1 MKSSKLFRISISAI
15 FCTSLTTFSIAAENL
30 NLTIPRIDGVPTLA
44 DFAGMQPNSALARS
58 MSKAENFVQRE
69 PDVGEPSSQ
78 KTEAYIG
85 YDDENLYTIFLA
97 FDSNPELIRGNFSAR
112 ENIFGDDWVGF
123 MVDTFNDQQSSF
135 AFASNPRAIQFDARW
150 TEGSS
155 RRAGFD
161 PTFDAVWFNEG
172 DLNDQGYMV
181 SFAIP
186 LRSLRFNEADEQIW
200 RIQFTRTIPRNN
212 EESHWPK
219 YSIDVEGRLNQA
231 ALLNGIRDVSPGN
244 NYQVIPFFF
253 ARELDALDR
262 NTLGGPKFD
271 RSSEQEVGID
281 AKFVFNDSWALDLT
295 LNPDFSQIESDEP
308 QVTVNE
314 RFEVQFPERRPFFIE
329 NADFF
334 ATDSTLVFT
343 RRIVDPEGGIRLTG
357 RSDEYG
363 FGSILINDAAPGLN
377 RDSDD
382 PLRGE
387 KANIAIIR
395 GFRDLGEQDRVG
407 FLATE
412 RQLGDGYNRVLSFD
426 GRFKFTDNWFS
437 QMQLVGTESEPTSGS
452 ETSTGY
458 QRNIMINREGR
469 TYNNHTHFIETT
481 SDFRTELGFQNRFF
495 KPGTSGIHQRSGLNF
510 YPTRSSLNRW
520 GGSLFGVYLEDMDG
534 EKIYSQFGPSFD
546 LRFETTTLDFNFT
559 DYEEILKPGD
569 FPGLTAVRSY
579 GYDTW
584 QVGLNNNTFEIFQFN
599 GNYRK
604 GTTLNLV
611 PQAGYLPSVADTSR
625 IDLNIILRP
634 IDQLSIANTYFLT
647 ELETKA
653 GTKVFSNEIVRSNW
667 NYQFTKELSLRF
679 IAQYDKTEA
688 GPATRL
694 KDDENLNFDVLLR
707 YVINPWSAFY
717 VGYNSNQSNF
727 DIVELEGE
735 RELIVA
741 NDLRRDGDQFF
752 VKFSYLFQR

>member
-1 MKSSKLFRISISAI
+1 MKLPKFFRIILCIILST
-15 FCTSLTTFSIAAENL
+15 FVTTFSNAAENNSL
-30 NLTIPRIDGVPTLA
+30 SIPRIDGVPTLA
-44 DFAGMQPNSALARS
+44 DFAGMSPNSSLAKS
-58 MSKAENFVQRE
+58 MSKAENFTQRE
-69 PDVGEPSSQ
+69 PDVGQPSSQ
-78 KTEAYIG
+78 RTEVYIG
-85 YDDENLYTIFLA
+85 YDDENFYTVFLA

-112 ENIFGDDWVGF
+112 ENIFGDDWVGV

-135 AFASNPRAIQFDARW
+135 AFGSNPRAIQFDARW

-155 RRAGFD
+155 GRRGFD

-172 DLNDQGYMV
+172 ELNDQGYMV

-186 LRSLRFNEADEQIW
+186 FRSLRFNEIDEQTW

-212 EESHWPK
+212 EESHWPE

-231 ALLNGIRDVSPGN
+231 ALLTGIRDVSPGN
-244 NYQVIPFFF
+244 NYQIIPFFF

-262 NTLGGPKFD
+262 NAFGGPKFG
-271 RSSEQEVGID
+271 RSSEQEVGVD

-334 ATDSTLVFT
+334 STDSNLVFT

-357 RSDEYG
+357 RSGEYG

-377 RDSDD
+377 KEAGDS
-382 PLRGE
+382 LRGE

-412 RQLGDGYNRVLSFD
+412 RQLGDGYNRVLSLD

-437 QMQLVGTESEPTSGS
+437 QMQLIGTESEPTNGD

-469 TYNNHTHFIETT
+469 TYSNHTHFIETS
-481 SDFRTELGFQNRFF
+481 SDFRTELGFQRRWY
-495 KPGTSGIHQRSGLNF
+495 KPNTSGVHQRSGLNF
-510 YPTRSSLNRW
+510 YPENSLLNRW
-520 GGSLFGVYLEDMDG
+520 GGSIFGVYLENQKD
-534 EKIYSQFGPSFD
+534 EKIYTQLQPTID
-546 LRFETTTLDFNFT
+546 LRFETTELELSWT
-559 DYEEILKPGD
+559 DIEEILMPGD
-569 FPGLTAVRSY
+569 FPGLNTVRSY
-579 GYDTW
+579 DYDTW
-584 QVGLNNNTFEIFQFN
+584 QVGLDNNTFEILQF
-599 GNYRK
+599 GANYRK

-611 PQAGYLPSVADTSR
+611 PPVGYLPSVADTSR
-625 IDLNIILRP
+625 IDLDVTLRP

-647 ELETKA
+647 ELETRT
-653 GTKVFSNEIVRSNW
+653 GTKIFSNEIIRSNW

-679 IAQYDKTEA
+679 IAQYDKTDA
-688 GPATRL
+688 GSATRL

-727 DIVELEGE
+727 DIVDLEGE
-735 RELIVA
+735 RELVVA

>member
-1 MKSSKLFRISISAI
+1 MKLLKFFHIILCIILSA
-15 FCTSLTTFSIAAENL
+15 FATTFSNAAEN
-30 NLTIPRIDGVPTLA
+30 NSLTIPRIDGVPTLA
-44 DFAGMQPNSALARS
+44 DFAGMSPNSSLARS
-58 MSKAENFVQRE
+58 MSKAENFTQRE

-78 KTEAYIG
+78 RTEVYIG
-85 YDDENLYTIFLA
+85 YDDENFYTIFLA

-112 ENIFGDDWVGF
+112 ENIFGDDWVGV

-155 RRAGFD
+155 RRGGFD

-172 DLNDQGYMV
+172 ELNDQGYMV

-186 LRSLRFNEADEQIW
+186 LRSLRFNELDEQTW

-212 EESHWPK
+212 EESHWPE

-231 ALLNGIRDVSPGN
+231 ALLTGIRDVSPGN
-244 NYQVIPFFF
+244 NYQIIPFFF

-262 NTLGGPKFD
+262 NAFGGPKFG
-271 RSSEQEVGID
+271 RSSEQEVGVD

-334 ATDSTLVFT
+334 STDSNLVFT

-357 RSDEYG
+357 RSGDYG

-377 RDSDD
+377 KEAGD

-412 RQLGDGYNRVLSFD
+412 RRLEDGYNRVLSLD
-426 GRFKFTDNWFS
+426 GRFKFTDNWFT
-437 QMQLVGTESEPTSGS
+437 QMQLVGTESEAINGD

-469 TYNNHTHFIETT
+469 TYSNHTHFIETS
-481 SDFRTELGFQNRFF
+481 SDFRTELGFQRRWY
-495 KPGTSGIHQRSGLNF
+495 KPNTSGVHQRSGLSF
-510 YPTRSSLNRW
+510 YPENSLLNRW
-520 GGSLFGVYLEDMDG
+520 GGSIFGVYLENQKN
-534 EKIYSQFGPSFD
+534 EKIYTQLQPTID
-546 LRFETTTLDFNFT
+546 LRFETTELELSWT
-559 DYEEILKPGD
+559 DIEEILMPGD
-569 FPGLTAVRSY
+569 FPGLNTVRSY

-584 QVGLNNNTFEIFQFN
+584 QVGLDNNTFEILQF
-599 GNYRK
+599 GANYRK

-611 PQAGYLPSVADTSR
+611 PPVGYLPSVADTNR
-625 IDLNIILRP
+625 IDLNVTLRP

-647 ELETKA
+647 ELETRA
-653 GTKVFSNEIVRSNW
+653 GTKIFSNKIIRSNW

-679 IAQYDKTEA
+679 IAQYDKTDA
-688 GPATRL
+688 GSATRL
-694 KDDENLNFDVLLR
+694 KADENLNFDVLLR

-727 DIVELEGE
+727 DIVDLEGE
-735 RELIVA
+735 RELVVA